1 MKYIYIIVSL
11 TLLPFVLNAQNVRAY
26 LNYNE
31 FYSPQDGS
39 YIETYTSIKGNSL
52 KWKKTAENNKLKAQV
67 ELTMIFKIDSQ
78 IVSFSKDIINS
89 PLISDSSE
97 MNQVFMHSHR
107 YILKNGKYNVS
118 IKLDDLNDTLDAFF
132 TNTKIDVSK
141 NNDSIFISSIEVFKD
156 YMLSNDK
163 GINNKGGYRITPNI
177 YNYLPESDSS
187 LNYYAEIYNTE
198 KILGK
203 DEAYLLNYY
212 IKNLE
217 NNTTLSKYTKFK
229 RLETNN
235 VKIIMNHIDISNLP
249 SGNFSFVMEVR
260 DKQNKKLAES
270 SYFFQRQNDKV
281 VLKKEDIESVS
292 ITSTFAELITGE
304 DTLADI
310 IKSMSPI
317 SSDMDRSFAKLI
329 IKNGDEYVMQQY
341 LYSFWENRNINDP
354 FGSFKKYMKR
364 VREANKAY
372 GSRVN
377 KGYETERGRVFL
389 QYGTPNSIMREY
401 NDPSAYPFEIWHYY
415 QAQSQNNIKF
425 IFFNTDLS
433 SNEFQLLHSNA
444 VGEPNDYQWRLHLR
458 KRDSGFKSID
468 DMGNPI
474 DDWGSN
480 MNKYYQNPR

>member
-1 MKYIYIIVSL
+1 MKYIYIIISL
-11 TLLPFVLNAQNVRAY
+11 SLLPYIITAQNVRAY

-39 YIETYTSIKGNSL
+39 YIETYTAIKGNSL
-52 KWKKTAENNKLKAQV
+52 KWKKTEDNKLKAQV

-78 IVSFSKDIINS
+78 IISYSKDIINS
-89 PLISDSSE
+89 PVISDSTG
-97 MNQVFMHSHR
+97 MNQIFMHSHR

-118 IKLDDLNDTLDAFF
+118 IKIDDLNDTLKAFF
-132 TNTKIDVSK
+132 TNTQIDISK
-141 NNDSIFISSIEVFKD
+141 SNDSIFISSIEVFKN
-156 YMLSNDK
+156 YTKNDEK
-163 GINNKGGYRITPNI
+163 GINNKGGYLLTPNI
-177 YNYLPESDSS
+177 YNYIPEQDSN
-187 LNYYAEIYNTE
+187 LNYYAEIYNTQ
-198 KILGK
+198 KILG
-203 DEAYLLNYY
+203 ENQAYLLNYY
-212 IKNLE
+212 IKNIE
-217 NNTTLSKYTKFK
+217 NDKIIAKYKKYK
-229 RLETNN
+229 RMKSSN
-235 VKIIMNHIDISNLP
+235 VQVIMNHIDISNLP
-249 SGNFSFVMEVR
+249 SGNFSFVMEIR
-260 DKQNKKLAES
+260 DKENNKLAES

-281 VLKKEDIESVS
+281 VIKKEDIESVS
-292 ITSTFAELITGE
+292 IASTFAELITGQ

-310 IKSMSPI
+310 IQSMSPI
-317 SSDMDRSFAKLI
+317 SSDMDRSFAKMI
-329 IKNGDEYVMQQY
+329 IKKGDEYVMQQY

-354 FGSFKKYMKR
+354 FDSFKKYMKR
-364 VREANKAY
+364 VREANEAY
-372 GSRVN
+372 GSRVS

-425 IFFNTDLS
+425 IFYNTDLS

-458 KRDSGFKSID
+458 KRDSGFESID

-480 MNKYYQNPR
+480 MNKYYENPR

>member
-1 MKYIYIIVSL
+1 MRFIITLTIIIVF
-11 TLLPFVLNAQNVRAY
+11 PIFMQAQNVRAY

-31 FYSPQDGS
+31 FYSPKDGS

-52 KWKKTAENNKLKAQV
+52 IWKKTKDNKYMAQV
-67 ELTMIFKIDSQ
+67 ELTMIFKLDSS
-78 IVSFSKDIINS
+78 IISFSKDIIKS
-89 PLISDSSE
+89 PIISDSSG
-97 MNQVFMHSHR
+97 MNQIFMHSHR
-107 YILKNGKYNVS
+107 YILKNGKYDVS
-118 IKLDDLNDTLDAFF
+118 IKLDDLNDTLKAFF
-132 TNTKIDVSK
+132 TTTKIDISK

-156 YMLSNDK
+156 YRLSEEK
-163 GINNKGGYRITPNI
+163 SINYKGGYLITPNI
-177 YNYLPESDSS
+177 YNYLPEQDST
-187 LNYYAEIYNTE
+187 LNYYVEIYNTK
-198 KILGK
+198 KILGE
-203 DEAYLLNYY
+203 DQAYLLSYY

-217 NNTTLSKYTKFK
+217 NNTVISKYKKFK
-229 RLETNN
+229 RIKTSD
-235 VKIIMNHIDISNLP
+235 VKVIMNNIDITDLP

-260 DKQNKKLAES
+260 DRENKKLAES
-270 SYFFQRQNDKV
+270 SYFFQRQNTKV
-281 VLKKEDIESVS
+281 VLKEEDIEA
-292 ITSTFAELITGE
+292 INIASTFAELITGQ

-310 IKSMSPI
+310 IRSMAPI
-317 SSDMDRSFAKLI
+317 SSDMDNSFAELI
-329 IKNGDEYVMQQY
+329 IKKGDEYVMQQY

-364 VREANKAY
+364 VREANEVY

-389 QYGTPNSIMREY
+389 QYGAPNTIMKEY
-401 NDPSAYPFEIWHYY
+401 NDPAAYPFEIWHYY

-425 IFFNTDLS
+425 IFYNTDLS

-458 KRDSGFKSID
+458 KRDSGFNSID

-480 MNKYYQNPR
+480 INKYYENPR

>member
-1 MKYIYIIVSL
+1 MRFIITLTIIIVF
-11 TLLPFVLNAQNVRAY
+11 PIFMQAQNVRAY

-31 FYSPQDGS
+31 FYSPKDGS

-52 KWKKTAENNKLKAQV
+52 IWEKTKDNKYMAQV
-67 ELTMIFKIDSQ
+67 ELTMIFKLDSS
-78 IVSFSKDIINS
+78 IISFSKDIIKS
-89 PLISDSSE
+89 PIISDSSG
-97 MNQVFMHSHR
+97 MNQIFMHSHR
-107 YILKNGKYNVS
+107 YILKNGKYDVS
-118 IKLDDLNDTLDAFF
+118 IKLDDLNDTLKAFF
-132 TNTKIDVSK
+132 TTTKIDISK

-156 YMLSNDK
+156 YRLSEEK
-163 GINNKGGYRITPNI
+163 SINYKGGYLITPNI
-177 YNYLPESDSS
+177 YNYLPEQDST
-187 LNYYAEIYNTE
+187 LNYYVEIYNTK
-198 KILGK
+198 KILGE
-203 DEAYLLNYY
+203 DQAYLLSYY

-217 NNTTLSKYTKFK
+217 NNTVISKYKKFK
-229 RLETNN
+229 RIKTSD
-235 VKIIMNHIDISNLP
+235 VKVIMNNIDITDLP

-260 DKQNKKLAES
+260 DRENKKLAES
-270 SYFFQRQNDKV
+270 SYFFQRQNTKV
-281 VLKKEDIESVS
+281 VLKEEDIEA
-292 ITSTFAELITGE
+292 INIASTFAELITGQ

-310 IKSMSPI
+310 IRSMAPI
-317 SSDMDRSFAKLI
+317 SSDMDNSFAELI
-329 IKNGDEYVMQQY
+329 IKKGDEYVMQQY

-364 VREANKAY
+364 VREANEVY

-389 QYGTPNSIMREY
+389 QYGAPNTIMKEY
-401 NDPSAYPFEIWHYY
+401 NDPAAYPFEIWHYY

-425 IFFNTDLS
+425 IFYNTDLS

-458 KRDSGFKSID
+458 KRDSGFNSID

-480 MNKYYQNPR
+480 INKYYENPR